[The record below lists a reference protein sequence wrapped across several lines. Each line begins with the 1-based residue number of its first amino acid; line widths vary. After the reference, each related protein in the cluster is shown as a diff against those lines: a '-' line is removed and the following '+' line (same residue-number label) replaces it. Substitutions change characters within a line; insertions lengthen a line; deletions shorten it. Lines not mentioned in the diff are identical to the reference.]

1 MEFREQSFAA
11 ALEVASECETASV
24 VHAWIPG
31 GPGYV
36 VHAWAE
42 VDDAVYDLTESNH
55 PFAKVD
61 YYARFGVQ
69 ESRIWR
75 YDRVTFF
82 TLVAEHGSF
91 GPFDPALQPL
101 TCAQEPPLASTASTD

>member
-11 ALEVASECETASV
+11 ALEVASECDTAWV

-31 GPGYV
+31 GPGFV

-55 PFAKVD
+55 PFPKTQ
-61 YYARFGVQ
+61 YYARMGVRD
-69 ESRIWR
+69 EWLRR

-82 TLVAEHGSF
+82 TLVAEKGGF
-91 GPFDPALQPL
+91 GPFDPAFLPL
-101 TCAQEPPLASTASTD
+101 TSPHAPLLASIPASD

>member
-11 ALEVASECETASV
+11 ALEVASKCETATV

-42 VDDAVYDLTESNH
+42 VDDAVYDLTESNQ
-55 PFAKVD
+55 PFTKAD
-61 YYARFGVQ
+61 YYTRFGVQ
-69 ESRIWR
+69 EAHIWR

-82 TLVAEHGSF
+82 TLVAEHGNF
-91 GPFDPALQPL
+91 GPFEPALLPL
-101 TCAQEPPLASTASTD
+101 TCTQKPPLASAATTD